1 MATDRAHRIDRAA
14 SVERVPI
21 GELVGRIDLA
31 ALMDHLVPIAFG
43 SGTGRRWQCPDHT
56 HEDQHPSVTVRR
68 DRSGHERWRCW
79 SGGHRGDAV
88 DLVRAVHGLDHR
100 GAVAWLAEHARFA
113 IDSPRAR
120 PPSPDRPVATAP
132 SPAMHRYVRVCEA
145 VLWGRQG
152 DGARDWLA
160 RRGFTEETLRAN
172 HVGADPGRTFMP
184 RPKGLAAGYGPGVT
198 FPALD
203 PAGQIVY
210 VQTRALDPNSGPK
223 YTNPAATQ
231 APNPRLAWT
240 VTAGPTTPELLLV
253 CEGIPDALAATQGGF
268 RAVALV
274 GAFVADRAV
283 ATRLALEADHAT
295 ALVWVGDADDAGRHA
310 AERLRPLLAQHG
322 HDLAVVEPPVAG
334 WDLNDWTINRPTSWA
349 DQLSYAVAGGL
360 PAPAERLEHQ
370 GPDLDL

>member
-1 MATDRAHRIDRAA
+1 MG
-14 SVERVPI
+14 VPPVPLVD
-21 GELVGRIDLA
+21 LVGRVDLA

-43 SGTGRRWQCPDHT
+43 SGTGRRWQCPDRT

-113 IDSPRAR
+113 IDTPRAR

-203 PAGQIVY
+203 PAGRIVY
-210 VQTRALDPNSGPK
+210 VQTRALDLDSGPK

-231 APNPRLAWT
+231 APNPRLAWP
-240 VTAGPTTPELLLV
+240 APGDLIAPGSLLV
-253 CEGIPDALAATQGGF
+253 CEGIPDALTAVQGGF

-274 GAFVADRAV
+274 GATVADHDV
-283 ATRLALEADHAT
+283 AGRLAYEADGGLT
-295 ALVWVGDADDAGRHA
+295 LVWVGDADPAGRRGA
-310 AERLRPLLAQHG
+310 GTLRQMLAEPG
-322 HDLAVVEPPVAG
+322 HDLAVVEPPVDG
-334 WDLNDWTINRPTSWA
+334 WDLNDWSLHRPA
-349 DQLSYAVAGGL
+349 DWFDHLGEAIGAQ
-360 PAPAERLEHQ
+360 RHRTR
-370 GPDLDL
+370 